1 MIRWTTFDQ
10 ETTSSVRTNF
20 PQGTVIELHGGQAT
34 QHAAQQASQSGQPV
48 IAILPIDMEN
58 AAGIAIF
65 RAPNPATTPT
75 LGPLP
80 TRPGGFL
87 GLSDELVFEQEQEQ
101 EEGHGKRSWWRR
113 LLGKSS

>member
-34 QHAAQQASQSGQPV
+34 QHAAQQASQSGHPV
-48 IAILPIDMEN
+48 VAILPVAMEN

-65 RAPNPATTPT
+65 RAPNPAIAPT

-113 LLGKSS
+113 LLGKSG

>member
-10 ETTSSVRTNF
+10 ETSSSVRASF
-20 PQGTVIELHGGQAT
+20 PQGTVIELPGGQAT
-34 QHAAQQASQSGQPV
+34 QQAAQQASQSGQPV
-48 IAILPIDMEN
+48 VAILPVDLEN

-65 RAPNPATTPT
+65 RAPNPATAPA

-87 GLSDELVFEQEQEQ
+87 GLSDELVFEQEQKQEQ

-113 LLGKSS
+113 LLG